1 MRYNNYVLLGIIDLP
16 VCGSIKLLSTIL
28 SLNNWTRQLW
38 TLADV
43 DPSPIKIKRSHRED
57 KYILHLH
64 MTIHIIKITYQ
75 YCVELNVG
83 HQVLAPDFFFVD
95 KLTPTV
101 HSCFFFFAR
110 NLPTFW
116 NYGLF
121 VLPLKS
127 WPCFVFLLIGL
138 KKLCFLLVVILDGVT
153 VLKNFLW
160 HSWYAL
166 ATMLFTTYA
175 YSKLM
180 GMMDDKPLKSIW
192 GVYHPSFPLI
202 WSRHM

>member
-16 VCGSIKLLSTIL
+16 VCGSIKLLLTIL

-43 DPSPIKIKRSHRED
+43 DPSPIKIRRSHRED

-83 HQVLAPDFFFVD
+83 HQVLAPYFFFVN

-101 HSCFFFFAR
+101 HPCFFSLHEIVQPFETVVYLFFI
-110 NLPTFW
+110 W
-116 NYGLF
+116 NRGHVSF
-121 VLPLKS
+121 FS
-127 WPCFVFLLIGL
+127 WLGS
-138 KKLCFLLVVILDGVT
+138 
-153 VLKNFLW
+153 KNYV
-160 HSWYAL
+160 S
-166 ATMLFTTYA
+166 
-175 YSKLM
+175 S
-180 GMMDDKPLKSIW
+180 
-192 GVYHPSFPLI
+192 
-202 WSRHM
+202 